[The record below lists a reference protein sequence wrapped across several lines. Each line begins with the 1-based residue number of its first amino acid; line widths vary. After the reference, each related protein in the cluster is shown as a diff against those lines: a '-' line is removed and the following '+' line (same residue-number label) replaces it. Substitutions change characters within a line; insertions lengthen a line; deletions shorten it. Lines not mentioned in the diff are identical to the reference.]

1 MDFSLGKKP
10 KTERKQVKLA
20 IGNYG
25 HVNQPLLP
33 TSGSTQLPE
42 GMLGALGPQ
51 YICLTSRAT
60 TKDTRL
66 EKEAAGNH
74 QAGQMAEAL

>member
-1 MDFSLGKKP
+1 MGGAGRLVLIRQDCNLKGGKTQLQMDFSLGKKP

-33 TSGSTQLPE
+33 TSGST
-42 GMLGALGPQ
+42 
-51 YICLTSRAT
+51 
-60 TKDTRL
+60 
-66 EKEAAGNH
+66 
-74 QAGQMAEAL
+74 

>member
-1 MDFSLGKKP
+1 MDFSFRKKP

-42 GMLGALGPQ
+42 GTLGALGHR
-51 YICLTSRAT
+51 YTCLTSGAT
-60 TKDTRL
+60 TKDT
-66 EKEAAGNH
+66 EAIKRGSR
-74 QAGQMAEAL
+74 